1 MINKSTYTITI
12 KNWAKHNGNKKK
24 NHRYFLFANGFFS
37 DSKVTRLSVGTCMTY
52 VWLLTVCAE
61 TGGGQDL
68 DTFECHIGQMPDALK
83 TGGGRLEERLSQLQ
97 SLQLLTYQKNDVLI
111 NTIQYKTKEDNRKEK
126 KLPARQKNDELEKAE
141 NKKIKDAYF
150 NAYRLRYG
158 VEPVSNAAFN
168 SQISNLRKKLGV
180 DDSVG
185 VVEFYLKHND
195 SFYLKNTHSFGLCLS
210 NAETLRTQMLRGKPI
225 TSLDV
230 RNFEKTQNAIQINE
244 SIKNGENF

>member
-1 MINKSTYTITI
+1 MSSKSNLYHISIPKWDEHNKS
-12 KNWAKHNGNKKK
+12 KKK
-24 NHRYFLFANGFFS
+24 NHRYFLIENRIFS
-37 DSKVTRLSVGTCMTY
+37 DHRISQLTAYQFVLYMY
-52 VWLLTVCAE
+52 LLTICA
-61 TGGGQDL
+61 
-68 DTFECHIGQMPDALK
+68 DTNSHLIVFSTASIPQQLRTKGVSIPLLLSA
-83 TGGGRLEERLSQLQ
+83 LEEN
-97 SLQLLTYQKNDVLI
+97 QLLTIQKNDVLYNRI
-111 NTIQYKTKEDNRKEK
+111 EKNTKEENRKEK
-126 KLPARQKNDELEKAE
+126 KLPARQKSDELEKAE